1 MLSREALEAKLV
13 VAAMRRNLRVL
24 LAPDT
29 DQGFVFCKAK
39 DKEEQEE
46 EAEEHEE
53 DEKEANGL
61 LNGGS
66 DDEDLS
72 AALKLSRAH
81 DTVSVEQG
89 MQEHETLAD
98 DEETPASATDKPAT
112 RNGASLSDDADGD
125 EAKAEIIRER
135 MLGEGQ
141 EGQEGQECEDVA
153 DDSDTKVDKIRAS
166 VFEECKQS

>member
-1 MLSREALEAKLV
+1 M
-13 VAAMRRNLRVL
+13 
-24 LAPDT
+24 
-29 DQGFVFCKAK
+29 
-39 DKEEQEE
+39 
-46 EAEEHEE
+46 
-53 DEKEANGL
+53 

-98 DEETPASATDKPAT
+98 EKETPASATDKPAT
-112 RNGASLSDDADGD
+112 RNGASLSDADGD

-141 EGQEGQECEDVA
+141 EEHEGQECEDVA
-153 DDSDTKVDKIRAS
+153 DDSDATVDKIRARRIRGM
-166 VFEECKQS
+166 